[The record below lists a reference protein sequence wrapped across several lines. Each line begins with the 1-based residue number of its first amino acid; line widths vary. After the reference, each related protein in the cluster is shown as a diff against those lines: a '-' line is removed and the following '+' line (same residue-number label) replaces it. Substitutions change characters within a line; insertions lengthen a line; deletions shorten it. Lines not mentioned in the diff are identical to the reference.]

1 MLILTS
7 SAGKELACN
16 AGDPGSIPGSVSSPG
31 EGIGYPLQ
39 YSWAFLVAQMVKNLP
54 VMQET
59 WVQSLGWKDPLE
71 EGMAAH
77 SSILAWRI
85 PIYRGTW
92 QVMVHEVTESN
103 MTEWRSTAHSTW
115 TELPFEL
122 WDVHAPLVSM
132 NNYLVIKSNLQTQ
145 KFSLIKR
152 KQLHT
157 NTVCIN
163 LAGYYSRPMNIWSR
177 KGEVLP
183 RKHIPSL
190 FLCVPVTLSL
200 VNWEYVGWES
210 CSLLDYPSPVFS
222 LQKLKVNNRVLDNHR
237 NGEYLS
243 KTLS

>member
-1 MLILTS
+1 MHKARGFPGGS
-7 SAGKELACN
+7 DGEESACN
-16 AGDPGSIPGSVSSPG
+16 AGDLGSIPGLERSSG
-31 EGIGYPLQ
+31 GGH
-39 YSWAFLVAQMVKNLP
+39 
-54 VMQET
+54 
-59 WVQSLGWKDPLE
+59 
-71 EGMAAH
+71 AAH

-85 PIYRGTW
+85 PIYRGAW
-92 QVMVHEVTESN
+92 QAMVHEVTESDR
-103 MTEWRSTAHSTW
+103 TERQSTAHSTW

-122 WDVHAPLVSM
+122 WDVYASLISM
-132 NNYLVIKSNLQTQ
+132 NNYLVIKSNLLQTQ
-145 KFSLIKR
+145 KFSLLKR

-183 RKHIPSL
+183 TKHIPSL

-200 VNWEYVGWES
+200 VKWEDVGWES
-210 CSLLDYPSPVFS
+210 CSLLDYSSPVFS

-237 NGEYLS
+237 NGEYL